1 VVSGA
6 QAGVV
11 TPLAGVTSIPTT
23 DADARAA
30 TSGFAAG
37 PDEDAD
43 ATAAADPAVNARLQN
58 TTIPWRVRLDKK
70 LKRVISPPLSF

>member
-43 ATAAADPAVNARLQN
+43 ATAAADPAVNTRLK